1 MAKKKIIKGN
11 HTPLIEAIVEG
22 IQEKKG
28 KDIVSLDIRELKSSV
43 TDFFVICHAENTRQ
57 VKALADSVE
66 EFTRKNLDEKPWH
79 TEGSENA
86 NWILL
91 DYVNVVVHVFNK
103 EARDFYHIEDLWAD
117 AKRTD
122 YPSNY

>member
-1 MAKKKIIKGN
+1 MAKKKIIKDN

-91 DYVNVVVHVFNK
+91 DYVNVVVHVAVK
-103 EARDFYHIEDLWAD
+103 HPLA
-117 AKRTD
+117 
-122 YPSNY
+122 